1 MANEVFANGREI
13 SCKAGDAK
21 SICEFPDV
29 CFTPPQTPATPPGVP
44 IPYPNTGMSKDAA
57 NGTKK
62 VKISG
67 KEVMLKNRSYYKKS
81 MGDEAGCA
89 PKKGIISSTN
99 RGKVYFISWSFDVK
113 FEGYNLDRQLDLTT
127 HNHNPS
133 VGTGSVPT
141 VDVDGVAVAIS
152 SDDDSD
158 CVLKPYKDGCS
169 GGKTPHHCVPDHCF
183 KEKGEDGAYYPGAV
197 KHSEG
202 LCICVSGATKSSTPS
217 GGTTRRKDHANREL
231 HVASL
236 AEHGRIHH
244 KFDKLEREL
253 GNSGTPKNTASLGDL
268 EDKAAEVIS
277 EVTGCDKDNLK
288 TQMRDYHKN
297 KNLEPSTKLRADPFG
312 RRQNPPRN
320 LMGTSNTPAAST
332 SR

>member
-1 MANEVFANGREI
+1 MANEVFANGREL

-44 IPYPNTGMSKDAA
+44 IPYPNTGMSKDTTK
-57 NGTKK
+57 GSKK
-62 VKISG
+62 VKISK
-67 KEVMLKNRSYYKKS
+67 KEIMLKNKSYYKKS

-113 FEGYNLDRQLDLTT
+113 FEGKNVVRQLDMTT
-127 HNHNPS
+127 HNHNPA

-141 VDVDGVAVAIS
+141 VDVDGVAVAAPAA
-152 SDDDSD
+152 DDK
-158 CVLKPYKDGCS
+158 CTLKPYKDGCD

-183 KEKGEDGAYYPGAV
+183 KEKGKDGEYYPGAV

-202 LCICVSGATKSSTPS
+202 LCICVSGSTKSTTPS
-217 GGTTRRKDHANREL
+217 GGTTRKKDHATEEKF
-231 HVASL
+231 VAAL

-253 GNSGTPKNTASLGDL
+253 GNNGDPKNTATIGDL
-268 EDKAAEVIS
+268 EDKAAEVIA
-277 EVTGCDKDNLK
+277 EVTGCDKGKLK
-288 TQMRDYHKN
+288 KQMRDYHQGKGVGD
-297 KNLEPSTKLRADPFG
+297 STKLRADPFG
-312 RRQNPPRN
+312 RRKNPPKN
-320 LMGTSNTPAAST
+320 VMGTGNGTAGAAS
-332 SR
+332 R

>member
-44 IPYPNTGMSKDAA
+44 IPYPNTGMSKDTA

-62 VKISG
+62 VKISK
-67 KEVMLKNRSYYKKS
+67 KEVMLKNKSYYKKS

-113 FEGYNLDRQLDLTT
+113 FEGKNVVRQLDLTT

-141 VDVDGVAVAIS
+141 VDVDGMAIAPPS
-152 SDDDSD
+152 NDDK
-158 CVLKPYKDGCS
+158 CTLKPYKDGCP

-183 KEKGEDGAYYPGAV
+183 KEKGESGNYYPGAV
-197 KHSEG
+197 KHADG
-202 LCICVSGATKSSTPS
+202 LCVCVEGSTKSKTPS
-217 GGTTRRKDHANREL
+217 GGITRKKDHASEEEF
-231 HVASL
+231 VAAL
-236 AEHGRIHH
+236 AEHGRIHN
-244 KFDKLEREL
+244 KFDKLEKEL
-253 GNSGTPKNTASLGDL
+253 GDKGDPKNSASLGDL
-268 EDKAAEVIS
+268 EDKAAEVIA

-288 TQMRDYHKN
+288 KQMRDYHKD
-297 KNLEPSTKLRADPFG
+297 KGLDKSTKLRADPFG
-312 RRQNPPRN
+312 RKKNPPTSQ
-320 LMGTSNTPAAST
+320 MGISNATASGV